1 MPTSYPDGSDTLFDK
16 SAQQIV
22 NIQDLQVKYQNSS
35 NFNDYLKSRQPVYGA
50 GKSPLAI
57 DNQKSAL
64 NMKYTRSQSLMNCS
78 YAIKFEVEYP
88 TKFGESIGVIGS
100 TEELGKWKQVKVH
113 LKWTS
118 GHLWV
123 SKEPFIT
130 KESYFQFKY
139 VLLSDMKLVHWERGI
154 DRIADLEILADDY
167 HSG

>member
-1 MPTSYPDGSDTLFDK
+1 M
-16 SAQQIV
+16 
-22 NIQDLQVKYQNSS
+22 KYQNSS

-130 KESYFQFKY
+130 KESYF
-139 VLLSDMKLVHWERGI
+139 
-154 DRIADLEILADDY
+154 
-167 HSG
+167 